1 VESGAAGYL
10 TTVVSIYLG
19 GFWNGV
25 AFQWCKHPL
34 RQQVAS
40 FFIIRKRCVIMYGRS
55 SGVDYALFSKARLA
69 FFPGK
74 IQFDFVFVV
83 SYVAFILRLA
93 KKNWAAHGLK
103 CSNSNIKSQG
113 PVHCKLNL
121 GEKTKKQTS

>member
-1 VESGAAGYL
+1 MGCGAAGYL
-10 TTVVSIYLG
+10 RTVVSIYLG

-93 KKNWAAHGLK
+93 KKITK
-103 CSNSNIKSQG
+103 DSNSKCDAN
-113 PVHCKLNL
+113 NL
-121 GEKTKKQTS
+121 QQS